1 MFVFLLVVL
10 LLLKYYFSS
19 FYEHF
24 NEGLNK
30 R

>member
-1 MFVFLLVVL
+1 MFVSLGCAFTPKVL
-10 LLLKYYFSS
+10 FFFF

-24 NEGLNK
+24 NEGLNI